1 MMTMEMSD
9 EHILAVRTLY
19 AAFEQEDDE
28 ALLETL
34 SPEVEWYVP
43 DVLPYG
49 GTFHGVEQVRDYLDS
64 LSSFVERGTL
74 DSIRMIDAGDHVVVL
89 GHWSSRT
96 ASGTEFDS
104 RFANIFEVRDGK
116 IARVA
121 QRAGSPGDRR
131 SSARERAGQGGTG
144 GTGSCIGCAGHCAC
158 VRCNRRWQ
166 AR

>member
-104 RFANIFEVRDGK
+104 RFANIFELRDGK
-116 IARVA
+116 IARL
-121 QRAGSPGDRR
+121 DTHLDT
-131 SSARERAGQGGTG
+131 ARVLHAFEG
-144 GTGSCIGCAGHCAC
+144 
-158 VRCNRRWQ
+158 
-166 AR
+166 

>member
-1 MMTMEMSD
+1 MEMSD

-28 ALLETL
+28 ALLGTL
-34 SPEVEWYVP
+34 SAEAEWYVP

-104 RFANIFEVRDGK
+104 RFANIFEVRDDNFLYVLQEEPPES
-116 IARVA
+116 A
-121 QRAGSPGDRR
+121 RR
-131 SSARERAGQGGTG
+131 SRRRASGW
-144 GTGSCIGCAGHCAC
+144 
-158 VRCNRRWQ
+158 RWATPTPSSQ
-166 AR
+166 RPV